1 VVALLNLLAQEA
13 VSALL
18 HLLAQEAVSFGS
30 GW

>member
-1 VVALLNLLAQEA
+1 VVALLHLLAQEA